1 MTDRHF
7 DTGYWKFL
15 KKIQEAGGVPCEDHG
30 GDLFTRKTSL
40 TSTSGNLL
48 RPRRKRLCNTCPIK
62 NDCLE
67 YAIESNQRYGIWAG
81 DVTLASADT

>member
-1 MTDRHF
+1 MRDGHF

-30 GDLFTRKTSL
+30 DLFYPEDFPDQQVRQIAVAAA
-40 TSTSGNLL
+40 
-48 RPRRKRLCNTCPIK
+48 KRLCNACPIK

-81 DVTLASADT
+81 TSPSER